1 MKLFQ
6 VVFLSMVI
14 DTEFVRSE
22 DVAIADSSGSTAAAP
37 IQPTTA
43 RIIGDIPDGT
53 PPPPTPPKPD
63 FVVPAQDILST
74 TTHEQGGR
82 TITIQRI
89 KAIPLPPP
97 PAPAPSSQAGD
108 DSDFRARLAAYRA
121 EHPQSK
127 TVSLGA
133 TVYRSKDSPA
143 RSLVTYRPGAE
154 MEPVTFWSSADFSL
168 LAGIRN
174 FADTTGQVRTM
185 FLMWSAVDIDRMT
198 ASLKQHG
205 REYNVPAIPEFAE
218 GKATFAIVGNPPA
231 AEALVPIQS
240 LHDVYNNEYL
250 RLKAAYEGRERA
262 RIEREAYLKAN
273 PPQPKDITLKY
284 WRTEKPAPATG
295 GAR

>member
-1 MKLFQ
+1 
-6 VVFLSMVI
+6 MVI
-14 DTEFVRSE
+14 TTEIVRSE
-22 DVAIADSSGSTAAAP
+22 DVPIADSSGSTAAVP

-43 RIIGDIPDGT
+43 RIIGDVPDGT

-63 FVVPAQDILST
+63 FVVPARNILST

-89 KAIPLPPP
+89 KPIPLPPP
-97 PAPAPSSQAGD
+97 PAPAPSIQAGD
-108 DSDFRARLAAYRA
+108 DSAFRARLAAYRA
-121 EHPQSK
+121 EHPQPK

-174 FADTTGQVRTM
+174 FSDTTGQVRTM

-205 REYNVPAIPEFAE
+205 REYHLPAIPEFAE
-218 GKATFAIVGNPPA
+218 GKATITIVGNPPA
-231 AEALVPIQS
+231 SEVLVPIKS
-240 LHDVYNNEYL
+240 LHDLYNNDTAVPREGL
-250 RLKAAYEGRERA
+250 AESGKAG
-262 RIEREAYLKAN
+262 
-273 PPQPKDITLKY
+273 
-284 WRTEKPAPATG
+284 WC
-295 GAR
+295 